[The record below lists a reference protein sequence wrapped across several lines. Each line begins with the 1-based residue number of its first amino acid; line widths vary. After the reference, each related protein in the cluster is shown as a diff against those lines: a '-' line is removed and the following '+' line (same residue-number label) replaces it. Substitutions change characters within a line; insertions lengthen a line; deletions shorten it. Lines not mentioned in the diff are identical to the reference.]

1 MRKLSILVLVSLV
14 GHTQAQTAN
23 ALIES
28 VLDKINLVN
37 DYKAELQIKAVIP
50 FIKVPI
56 ANAIIYYK
64 KTDKFK
70 VESKGIAILPK
81 QGLSDLT
88 GFLTNTKSYS
98 AVLGEEK
105 TINEHKTKLVSV
117 LPTAENSE
125 IVLAKVYISPSDAL
139 IYRTVLTTKS
149 SGTVSIDYEYN
160 HNKQYA
166 LPSKLT
172 FTVDIKKFKM
182 PKSVASDIRNN
193 DDKKKY
199 KENEKGTILLV
210 FTNYEVNKGLSDAI
224 FKEDQ

>member
-1 MRKLSILVLVSLV
+1 MRIFLFLLGFSCL
-14 GHTQAQTAN
+14 GHVNAQTAD
-23 ALIES
+23 ALIQS
-28 VLDKINLVN
+28 VVAKINTVN
-37 DYKAELQIKAVIP
+37 DYKAELQIKAAIP

-56 ANAIIYYK
+56 ADATIYYK

-88 GFLTNTKSYS
+88 GFLSNTKSYS
-98 AVLGEEK
+98 AILGEYK

-117 LPTAENSE
+117 LPSAENSE
-125 IVLAKVYISPSDAL
+125 IILAKVYISPTDAL

-193 DDKKKY
+193 DKKKKY
-199 KENEKGTILLV
+199 KENEKGTIILV
-210 FTNYEVNKGLSDAI
+210 FTSYEVNKGLSDAI
-224 FKEDQ
+224 FKED

>member
-1 MRKLSILVLVSLV
+1 MRIFFLLLGFSCLGQVY
-14 GHTQAQTAN
+14 GQTAD
-23 ALIES
+23 ALIQS
-28 VLDKINLVN
+28 VVTKINGVN
-37 DYKAELQIKAVIP
+37 DYKAELQIKAAIP

-56 ANAIIYYK
+56 ADATIYYK

-81 QGLSDLT
+81 QGMSDLT
-88 GFLTNTKSYS
+88 GFLSNTKSYS
-98 AVLGEEK
+98 AVLGEDK

-117 LPTAENSE
+117 LPNAENSE
-125 IVLAKVYISPSDAL
+125 IILAKVYISPTDAL

-166 LPSKLT
+166 LPSKMT
-172 FTVDIKKFKM
+172 FTVDIKKFKI

-193 DDKKKY
+193 DKKKKY
-199 KENEKGTILLV
+199 KENEKGTIVLV
-210 FTNYEVNKGLSDAI
+210 FTSYEVNKGLSNAI
-224 FKEDQ
+224 FKED

>member
-1 MRKLSILVLVSLV
+1 MRIFLFLLGFIFFEHVN
-14 GHTQAQTAN
+14 AQTAD
-23 ALIES
+23 ALIQS
-28 VLDKINLVN
+28 VVAKINSVN
-37 DYKAELQIKAVIP
+37 DYKAELQIKANIP

-56 ANAIIYYK
+56 ADATIYYK
-64 KTDKFK
+64 KTDKLK

-81 QGLSDLT
+81 QGMSDLT
-88 GFLTNTKSYS
+88 GFLSNTKSYS
-98 AVLGEEK
+98 SVLGEDK

-117 LPTAENSE
+117 LPSAENSE

-193 DDKKKY
+193 DKKKKY
-199 KENEKGTILLV
+199 KENEKGTIVLV
-210 FTNYEVNKGLSDAI
+210 FTSYEVNKGLSDAI
-224 FKEDQ
+224 FKED